1 MEEYSM
7 RSSMLVLGVCF
18 LIGMVS
24 PFVDTNAQETEDIR
38 KRDFRLELI
47 KVPPNKL
54 LELYETTPQPAQRDI
69 IAETIIIK
77 REDTIPHLRNIL
89 RIGTER
95 QKLLSLGLLM
105 EMRDKASSEILI
117 PLLEDKSLKVQRR
130 TAFALGYFKYGGA
143 YPMLVAMLK
152 PSQDPGVAKSV
163 LAGLGMLGDKKAT
176 QVIQRWLNHSNL
188 SVGVNAA
195 ISLAALGNESG
206 IDKAIEASKSED
218 NQTRREGTYGL
229 GFFRNPKARLR
240 LQEILADPEAPWKTE
255 AEIALSKINLSNT
268 PLNNRQNLLK
278 GLVEHP
284 NRGVAKWAIDE
295 ISEIKTPQAK
305 EILESVSADK
315 TKKGDYARRKLLI
328 LQSLP

>member
-1 MEEYSM
+1 M
-7 RSSMLVLGVCF
+7 RSSMLIWGVCF

-24 PFVDTNAQETEDIR
+24 PFVDANAQEKEDIQ
-38 KRDFRLELI
+38 KRDLRLELM
-47 KVPPNKL
+47 KVPPIKL

-77 REDTIPHLRNIL
+77 KEDTIPHLRNTL
-89 RIGTER
+89 RIGTEK
-95 QKLLSLGLLM
+95 QKLLSLALLM
-105 EMRDKASSEILI
+105 EMRDKASSEMLI
-117 PLLEDKSLKVQRR
+117 PLLEEKSLKVQRR

-143 YPMLVAMLK
+143 YPKLVAMLR
-152 PSQDPGVAKSV
+152 PSQDLGVAKSV
-163 LAGLGMLGDKKAT
+163 LAGLGMLGDKKAI

-195 ISLAALGNESG
+195 ISLAALGNENG
-206 IDKAIEASKSED
+206 IDKVIEASKSGD

-229 GFFRNPKARLR
+229 GFFRDQKARLR

-255 AEIALSKINLSNT
+255 AEIALSKINLSKV
-268 PLNNRQNLLK
+268 PLKNRLNLLK

-284 NRGVAKWAIDE
+284 NKGVAKWAIDE

-305 EILESVSADK
+305 EILESASRDK
-315 TKKGDYARRKLLI
+315 TIKGDYARRKLLI